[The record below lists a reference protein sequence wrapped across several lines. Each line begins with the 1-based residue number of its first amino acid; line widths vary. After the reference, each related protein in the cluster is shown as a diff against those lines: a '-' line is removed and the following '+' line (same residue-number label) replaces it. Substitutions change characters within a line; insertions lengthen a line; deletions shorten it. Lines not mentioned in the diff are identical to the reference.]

1 VVAGRVSRKNPAAA
15 NGTVTVDVTPT
26 APLPR
31 GAVPDAGVDGT
42 IQLERLENVLFVGRP
57 TSGQERSTVGLF
69 RVAKD
74 GRDAER
80 VTVKFGQA
88 SVNNIVVLSGLAAG
102 DQVIL
107 SDMSNWDAF
116 NKVRLR

>member
-1 VVAGRVSRKNPAAA
+1 
-15 NGTVTVDVTPT
+15 
-26 APLPR
+26 
-31 GAVPDAGVDGT
+31 
-42 IQLERLENVLFVGRP
+42 
-57 TSGQERSTVGLF
+57 VGLF

-88 SVNNIVVLSGLAAG
+88 SVNNIVVVSGLAAG